1 MILEIRQQIAKCVI
15 YLYSAKKDILYS
27 KTNLLGSISFIFE
40 EITRSPK
47 KGLLL
52 KVLLKRNS
60 IYISDFGVNC
70 FVPNHVTKT
79 YISKY
84 IEEKKLI
91 LLIEFIIFFFRSFQS
106 SLQPQRT

>member
-1 MILEIRQQIAKCVI
+1 MLYIYIQQKNV
-15 YLYSAKKDILYS
+15 LYS

-52 KVLLKRNS
+52 KVLLKRTS

-70 FVPNHVTKT
+70 FVPNHVTNT

-84 IEEKKLI
+84 IEKKLI
-91 LLIEFIIFFFRSFQS
+91 LLIEFIIFFQELSIFSPAS
-106 SLQPQRT
+106 TYLI

>member
-1 MILEIRQQIAKCVI
+1 MLYIYIQQKNV
-15 YLYSAKKDILYS
+15 LYN

-70 FVPNHVTKT
+70 FVPNHVTNI

-84 IEEKKLI
+84 IEKKVN
-91 LLIEFIIFFFRSFQS
+91 
-106 SLQPQRT
+106 TTY